1 MYFRRS
7 RDAIKY
13 AQKFYEDWSI
23 WFDQQMQM
31 FYIIGKLRKDEE
43 Q

>member
-1 MYFRRS
+1 MYFRSS

-13 AQKFYEDWSI
+13 AETFYADWTI
-23 WFDQQMQM
+23 RFDQQMQM
-31 FYIIGKLRKDEE
+31 FYIIGKLRKE